1 MLLKERLET
10 KLCITRKEVELL
22 ASQKLSS
29 RYHSLRLQSASLRRQ
44 LSKVCIYIVQDD
56 QILITFN
63 LSLSLS
69 PSLCQTNQ
77 LIAKLL
83 EEKQIE
89 QALKHSQIKQ
99 HTCTFNKQDSSNI
112 MLKTKDELASL
123 GNTETTAK
131 DYTVSTNEAVPSL
144 KHQLSAEFE
153 DFLLSNDQSPSYLR
167 TNLIDLSEEVKLV
180 SSTK

>member
-1 MLLKERLET
+1 MYLHCPRW
-10 KLCITRKEVELL
+10 
-22 ASQKLSS
+22 SDSDNFQP
-29 RYHSLRLQSASLRRQ
+29 
-44 LSKVCIYIVQDD
+44 
-56 QILITFN
+56 

-69 PSLCQTNQ
+69 LSLCQTNQ

-99 HTCTFNKQDSSNI
+99 HTCAFNKQDSSNI
-112 MLKTKDELASL
+112 MFKTKDELASL

-131 DYTVSTNEAVPSL
+131 DYTMSTNEAVSSL
-144 KHQLSAEFE
+144 KHQLSTEFE

-180 SSTK
+180 SSTKWKSNSMQLPSFLTCEC